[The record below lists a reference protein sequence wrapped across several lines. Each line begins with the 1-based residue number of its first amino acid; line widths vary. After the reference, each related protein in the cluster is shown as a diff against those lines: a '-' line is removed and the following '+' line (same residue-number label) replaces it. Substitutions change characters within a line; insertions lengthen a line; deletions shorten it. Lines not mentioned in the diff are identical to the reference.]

1 MIMRMPITIICDESF
16 CQAPYDADVE
26 GGDGDGGRNY
36 DDDDTVH
43 AMKVDVAMGS
53 PWMLRK

>member
-1 MIMRMPITIICDESF
+1 MCTMIMRMPITSICDESF
-16 CQAPYDADVE
+16 CQSPYDADVE

-43 AMKVDVAMGS
+43 AMKVDVAMG
-53 PWMLRK
+53 